1 VITTSILGVMIFALI
16 PWAVGLPVLRWHPG
30 MQTDAARR
38 TYRWVTFGIAFV
50 VSLSMLVPALTLLR
64 FIPLG
69 AAIWLDIHRYRLSRT
84 PAGGAEDLGFRRG
97 TPRPYFRP
105 PYWVTAR
112 PPTGSASSRATG

>member
-1 VITTSILGVMIFALI
+1 
-16 PWAVGLPVLRWHPG
+16 

-97 TPRPYFRP
+97 TPNPISGRR
-105 PYWVTAR
+105 
-112 PPTGSASSRATG
+112 TGSQRGHRPGLRRAGLLGAHLVERLVR